1 MIILFFNNQVLFQ
14 VFSLSED
21 SDIVSNLTCNYMAC
35 DRDIPYNN
43 CIKHPVAFHFTKGGI
58 V

>member
-21 SDIVSNLTCNYMAC
+21 SDMAC